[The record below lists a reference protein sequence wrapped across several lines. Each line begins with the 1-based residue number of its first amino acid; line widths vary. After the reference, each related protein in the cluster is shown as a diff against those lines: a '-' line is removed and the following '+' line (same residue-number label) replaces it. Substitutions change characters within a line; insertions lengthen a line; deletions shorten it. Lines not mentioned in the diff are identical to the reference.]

1 MDFDLKRKKLL
12 NGQIFPRFIIN
23 LVLQIRKEVLYTWPT
38 MANTKPLTKDDLKAV
53 LKELDV
59 ATKADLEQFATKT
72 DLERFATKED
82 LKALAS
88 KEDLARLEQSTK
100 SDIARLEQST
110 KEGFTK
116 QENTT
121 QEQLLKLERRL
132 KLRMGKHRNEIFTMV
147 GNLATSTPSRR
158 EFESLKSQ
166 SRFIAHS

>member
-1 MDFDLKRKKLL
+1 M
-12 NGQIFPRFIIN
+12 
-23 LVLQIRKEVLYTWPT
+23 LQIRKEVLYTWPT

-110 KEGFTK
+110 KSDIARLEQSTKEGFTK